1 MKKTFFVALLAV
13 CFTSSCTKDEVIPR
27 PYPRVNTITIESIDS
42 NGALFSGEIFY
53 ANVPIRDHGFLWSP
67 YSSVN
72 PAAGNSDKVSLGP
85 KDGTGRFEAVAN
97 WGLEPGKTYYMR
109 AYAISDKHEVL
120 GDIETFVAK
129 GSAVPVIDG
138 IVPDKATW
146 GDTINIVGENFSLL
160 AVTNQVTL
168 HNTPVEIVGGDK
180 NTLRIKIPYYFSFE
194 FSDVAITAQGQVS
207 TSPKQFQ
214 LHTPDI
220 QSISP
225 ASGSAGTV
233 ITITGTYL
241 SSSYA
246 KVYFNGVEAPLFDLK
261 PNAVIVK
268 VPAGLPLGS
277 VQVKVVTGDGNLF
290 DTTTFTVL

>member
-1 MKKTFFVALLAV
+1 MKKIFFATLLVV
-13 CFTSSCTKDEVIPR
+13 CFTSSCTNDDVIPR
-27 PYPRVNTITIESIDS
+27 PYPRVNTIKVESIDP

-53 ANVPIRDHGFLWSP
+53 ADVAVRDHGFLWSP
-67 YSSVN
+67 YSNVVLAN
-72 PAAGNSDKVSLGP
+72 ADKVSLGS
-85 KDGTGRFEAVAN
+85 KDGAGRFEAAAD
-97 WGLEPGKTYYMR
+97 WGLENGKTYYMR
-109 AYAISDKHEVL
+109 AYAVSDKHEVY
-120 GDIETFVAK
+120 GDIESFVAK
-129 GSAVPVIDG
+129 GSAVPVITG
-138 IVPDKATW
+138 ISPEKATW
-146 GDTINIVGENFSLL
+146 GDTLDIIGENFSLL

-180 NTLRIKIPYYFSFE
+180 ETLRIKIPYYFAFE
-194 FSDVAITAQGQVS
+194 FSDVTIAAQGQMS

-214 LHTPDI
+214 LHSPDI

-225 ASGSAGTV
+225 ASGSTGTV

-290 DTTTFTVL
+290 VTTTFTVL